1 MKTYTITVIGIVGV
15 SYWLP
20 LDPAEAP
27 QDAIARLSNE
37 DPESLADAM
46 KNCACYQLENVER
59 ELTFCD
65 GNESGQL
72 VWDYYLSF
80 EQRLALEFNP
90 PDAEGDPGMEL
101 RGNGLASRNYSFEA
115 DSLDDAIRQFD
126 ALTAEELNAPC
137 WHVGA
142 IDLEE
147 EVLVWDEPYEADEDV
162 LFDIAGYLDITL

>member
-1 MKTYTITVIGIVGV
+1 MKTYTITIIGTVGV

-27 QDAIARLSNE
+27 KDAIVRIFGE
-37 DPESLADAM
+37 DPETLAEKM
-46 KNCACYQLENVER
+46 KNCAAYELENVER

-65 GNESGQL
+65 GSESGQL
-72 VWDYYLSF
+72 IWDYYLSF

-90 PDAEGDPGMEL
+90 PDAEGDPEIEL
-101 RGNGLASRNYSFEA
+101 RGGGLASRNYSFEA
-115 DSLDDAIRQFD
+115 DSLDDAIKKFD
-126 ALTAEELNAPC
+126 ALTAEELNAAR

-147 EVLVWDEPYEADEDV
+147 EVLVRDEPYEADEDT
-162 LFDIAGYLDITL
+162 LFDIAGHLDITL